1 MKKFFKNTLL
11 VLVMQS
17 LLVGLAFS
25 SERVDSLFEED
36 SIRSLDSL
44 QLKIYQLEQLKLQL
58 QIVDVHLAQKKSG
71 ESVYLRYER
80 ILGAVVI
87 SGIVAGVSS
96 VYFPPGLRAMIA
108 ANISVRGLKSGLIAL
123 NEVDAQKIRTNLVI
137 LNLKIKT
144 SESTLKREVNYYC
157 KQVSSHDLCN

>member
-1 MKKFFKNTLL
+1 
-11 VLVMQS
+11 MQS

>member
-1 MKKFFKNTLL
+1 M
-11 VLVMQS
+11 
-17 LLVGLAFS
+17 GLASS

-36 SIRSLDSL
+36 SARALDSL
-44 QLKIYQLEQLKLQL
+44 QLKIYQLEQLRLKLQF
-58 QIVDVHLAQKKSG
+58 VDVHLAQKKSG

-87 SGIVAGVSS
+87 SGIVAGASS
-96 VYFPPGLRAMIA
+96 IYFPPGFRAMIA

-123 NEVDAQKIRTNLVI
+123 SEVDAQKIRTNLVI

-144 SESTLKREVNYYC
+144 SESTLNREVSYYC